1 MKGYENMIIDSETNN
16 LIAETLAG
24 HFECVYLIDILTT
37 RGFVLSDKE
46 GNPDYFGGIIIK
58 K

>member
-1 MKGYENMIIDSETNN
+1 MFYS
-16 LIAETLAG
+16 
-24 HFECVYLIDILTT
+24 DILTT